1 MKSQAERIWASYWT
15 PLLWMLLDIH
25 KEGNPMTQRK
35 DTMNLSRM
43 PFQFM
48 GMDDPL
54 LSMLEWLN

>member
-1 MKSQAERIWASYWT
+1 
-15 PLLWMLLDIH
+15 
-25 KEGNPMTQRK
+25 MTHRK

-54 LSMLEWLN
+54 LNMLEWLN